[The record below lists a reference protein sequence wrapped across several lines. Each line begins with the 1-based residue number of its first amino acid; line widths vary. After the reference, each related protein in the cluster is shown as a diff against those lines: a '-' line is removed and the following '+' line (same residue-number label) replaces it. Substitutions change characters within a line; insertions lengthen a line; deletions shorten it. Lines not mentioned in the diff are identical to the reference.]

1 MIPIR
6 KILERPQERRRHQRV
21 KIALLGRYML
31 EDYREFPCQTLDM
44 SPGGLALFVP
54 VKGRLGEKV
63 VAYID
68 QLGRLQ
74 GTIARQFDNG
84 FALQLSMSQVKRE
97 RLADQ
102 LTWLANRHALGMP
115 EDRRHERLV
124 PNNPRTTLKLTDGR
138 EYMVRLIDF
147 SISGCAVLCDVK
159 PPMNTLVKIGNTAG
173 RVVRLFEAG
182 VAIEFTQMFEVE
194 HFDANLTL

>member
-1 MIPIR
+1 MIAVR

-54 VKGRLGEKV
+54 VKGALGEKV
-63 VAYID
+63 VAYLD
-68 QLGRLQ
+68 QLGRVQ
-74 GTIARQFDNG
+74 GVIVRQFDNG
-84 FALQLSMSQVKRE
+84 FALQLTMSQVKRE
-97 RLADQ
+97 KLAEQ

-124 PNNPRTTLKLTDGR
+124 PSNPRTTLKLGDGR
-138 EYMVRLIDF
+138 EYMVKMIDF
-147 SISGCAVLCDVK
+147 SVSGCAVLCDSK
-159 PPMNTLVKIGNTAG
+159 PPINTLVTIGNTPG
-173 RVVRLFEAG
+173 RVVRVFEAG
-182 VAIEFTQMFEVE
+182 VALEFIKMFAPEQ
-194 HFDANLTL
+194 FDANITL

>member
-44 SPGGLALFVP
+44 SPGGVALFVP

-97 RLADQ
+97 KLADQ

-115 EDRRHERLV
+115 EDRRHERIV
-124 PNNPRTTLKLTDGR
+124 PNNPRTTLKLADGR
-138 EYMVRLIDF
+138 EYIVRLIDF

-159 PPMNTLVKIGNTAG
+159 PPMNTLLSIGNTPG
-173 RVVRLFEAG
+173 RVVRIFDAG
-182 VAIEFTQMFEVE
+182 VAIEFTQVFEPE
-194 HFDANLTL
+194 RFDANLTL